1 MDILTAIIGALGTAF
16 AGFFAYLRTKRGR
29 TQTLNYFKR
38 IFNVDPTSD
47 DLRAGLDNISA
58 VVDAQGSSIT
68 YLTEQLDIYKVQL
81 EEAREQLKE
90 MEAIHKENKTLKNR
104 VSELE
109 AQVAKLEAELARRK
123 KYTPKDKRVE
133 E

>member
-1 MDILTAIIGALGTAF
+1 MDILTAIIGALGTAI

-58 VVDAQGSSIT
+58 VVDAQGSSIS
-68 YLTEQLDIYKVQL
+68 YLTEQLEIYKTQL

-90 MEAIHKENKTLKNR
+90 MDAIHKENKTLKGR
-104 VSELE
+104 ISELE
-109 AQVAKLEAELARRK
+109 SQVAKLEAELARRK
-123 KYTPKDKRVE
+123 KYTPKDKRSE
-133 E
+133 

>member
-1 MDILTAIIGALGTAF
+1 MDILTAIIGAIGTAI

-29 TQTLNYFKR
+29 TSTLNYVKR

-47 DLRAGLDNISA
+47 DLRAGLENISA

-81 EEAREQLKE
+81 EEAREQLKD
-90 MEAIHKENKTLKNR
+90 MDAIHKENKTLKSR
-104 VSELE
+104 VAELE
-109 AQVAKLEAELARRK
+109 NQVAKLEAELARRK
-123 KYTPKDKRVE
+123 KYTPKDKRTD
-133 E
+133 

>member
-1 MDILTAIIGALGTAF
+1 MDIMTLLTGAIGTAI
-16 AGFFAYLRTKRGR
+16 AGFFAYLKTKRGK
-29 TQTLNYFKR
+29 TQTLNYIKR
-38 IFNVDPTSD
+38 IFNIDPTSD
-47 DLRAGLDNISA
+47 DLRVGLENISA

-68 YLTEQLDIYKVQL
+68 YLTEQLEIYKTQL

-90 MEAIHKENKTLKNR
+90 MDAIHRENKTLKNR

-123 KYTPKDKRVE
+123 KYTPKDKRTD
-133 E
+133 

>member
-1 MDILTAIIGALGTAF
+1 M
-16 AGFFAYLRTKRGR
+16 RTKRGR

-58 VVDAQGSSIT
+58 VVDPQGSSIT

-81 EEAREQLKE
+81 EEAREQLKA
-90 MEAIHKENKTLKNR
+90 MDAIHKENKTLKSR
-104 VSELE
+104 VAELE
-109 AQVAKLEAELARRK
+109 SQVAKLEAELARRK
-123 KYTPKDKRVE
+123 KYTPKDKRSE
-133 E
+133 